1 MILNL
6 KKILAIITIIFLTN
20 YSESL
25 AQSIQW
31 NNDESGFYRIKNNEL
46 ILHSTKGDKEIIII
60 SKKDLSPINS
70 TPLKLKGYQFSIDRN
85 KALIFTNTK
94 RVWRH
99 ETKGDY
105 WILDLNN
112 KKLTKLGK
120 GLPESSLMF
129 AKFSPDGNNVAYVSK
144 ENTNKA
150 RNSTTNANIFI
161 ENLSNNQIKKLTS
174 SNGTKK
180 LINGTFDWAYEEEFN
195 CRDGFLFNNSGTK
208 IAFWQID
215 ANQVRD
221 FYMMNNTDSIYSFNV
236 PVEYPKVGQNPSPAK
251 IGVINLI
258 NNNSITWIKIPGA
271 PDNNYLPR
279 MTWSPNSDELFIQ
292 QLNRKQNHSKL
303 LIANTSTGSTKLLM
317 EEKDNTWVDVRSSW
331 PNQVQSGWKFINK
344 GKEILY
350 TTEKDG
356 WSHIYR
362 FNINTKKEYLITKGE
377 YDVTQSLAVDEKSKL
392 LYFIA
397 SPNNATQ
404 RYLYKVRLD
413 GKGKLEMVTPNELEG
428 SHNYQISP
436 KANFAFHKFSNYY
449 TKPMSQLIR

>member
-46 ILHSTKGDKEIIII
+46 ILHSTNGDKEIVII

-258 NNNSITWIKIPGA
+258 NNII
-271 PDNNYLPR
+271 
-279 MTWSPNSDELFIQ
+279 LF
-292 QLNRKQNHSKL
+292 
-303 LIANTSTGSTKLLM
+303 
-317 EEKDNTWVDVRSSW
+317 
-331 PNQVQSGWKFINK
+331 
-344 GKEILY
+344 
-350 TTEKDG
+350 
-356 WSHIYR
+356 
-362 FNINTKKEYLITKGE
+362 
-377 YDVTQSLAVDEKSKL
+377 
-392 LYFIA
+392 
-397 SPNNATQ
+397 
-404 RYLYKVRLD
+404 
-413 GKGKLEMVTPNELEG
+413 
-428 SHNYQISP
+428 
-436 KANFAFHKFSNYY
+436 
-449 TKPMSQLIR
+449 

>member
-150 RNSTTNANIFI
+150 RNSTTNTNIFI

-251 IGVINLI
+251 IGIINLI

-317 EEKDNTWVDVRSSW
+317 E
-331 PNQVQSGWKFINK
+331 
-344 GKEILY
+344 
-350 TTEKDG
+350 
-356 WSHIYR
+356 
-362 FNINTKKEYLITKGE
+362 
-377 YDVTQSLAVDEKSKL
+377 
-392 LYFIA
+392 
-397 SPNNATQ
+397 
-404 RYLYKVRLD
+404 
-413 GKGKLEMVTPNELEG
+413 
-428 SHNYQISP
+428 
-436 KANFAFHKFSNYY
+436 
-449 TKPMSQLIR
+449 